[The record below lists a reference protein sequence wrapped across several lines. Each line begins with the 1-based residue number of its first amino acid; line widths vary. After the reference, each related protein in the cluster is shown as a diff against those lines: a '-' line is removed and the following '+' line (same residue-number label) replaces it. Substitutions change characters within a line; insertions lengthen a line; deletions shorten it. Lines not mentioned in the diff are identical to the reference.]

1 MNHNRLVL
9 FKNFRI
15 RLLKI
20 SAPIFRIF
28 ILTMEQPMLL
38 LKDIIR
44 RLMVV
49 HLIQKMLPIM
59 LEQPI
64 VQIIWVV

>member
-1 MNHNRLVL
+1 
-9 FKNFRI
+9 
-15 RLLKI
+15 
-20 SAPIFRIF
+20 
-28 ILTMEQPMLL
+28 MLL